1 MKFETDRLIATV
13 HDNLARVRFKSPEV
27 AEYGEASFLG
37 QELRRVVGSL
47 EFQKVILDLEVFR
60 FVTSTVLEAFVSMYL
75 RCKTLGRQVKIA
87 NANPLIRQAL
97 RTTRLDALMPIF
109 ETLDEALASR

>member
-13 HDNLARVRFKSPEV
+13 HDNLAHVRFKGPEV

-37 QELRRVVGSL
+37 QELRRVVGAL
-47 EFQKVILDLEVFR
+47 EFQTVILDLEVFR

-87 NANPLIRQAL
+87 NVNPLVREAL